1 MILHDVV
8 QRSESWYK
16 ARLGSLGASCV
27 HEIVAKTKSGYSAS
41 RANRLAALVCER
53 LTGQPQD
60 TYQNAAMLHG
70 IETEPEARA
79 AYAFYQSAAVIEVG
93 LIRHP
98 KIVGTHASPDGL
110 VGEEGLVEIKC
121 PQPAAHLALLMTH
134 LVPDKYVVQ
143 MQWQMVCAERLW
155 CDFASYSPAFPENL
169 RLVVHRVPRDP
180 RRIAELELEVR
191 GFLAEVDKAVAALTE
206 KRAA

>member
-1 MILHDVV
+1 MDGELI
-8 QRSESWYK
+8 QRSEAWHA
-16 ARLGSLGASCV
+16 ARLGSLGASCI
-27 HEIVAKTKSGYSAS
+27 HEVVARTKSGYSAS